1 MKFRIYIWLILI
13 ALHVYY
19 IFIGNSDFS
28 MIPFTLST
36 LLLITAD
43 LPSLSNLNVL
53 EVDKLYNKFFRFG
66 TATGSVFF
74 MFSILNLKAAIYTMD
89 KSQLC
94 ILLMLCFIYFVVV
107 GELIILYLK
116 SIPIKMS
123 RGY

>member
-1 MKFRIYIWLILI
+1 MKFRVYIWLILI

-66 TATGSVFF
+66 TVTGSVFF